1 MWTPRTTETDEANR
15 VIQIEGF
22 ILLFYCI
29 FSLCRR
35 DFQRTLVLDDDGP
48 VTLPRGTQV
57 LETRHNFLRSIAQ

>member
-29 FSLCRR
+29 FLCVVEIFREPSSW
-35 DFQRTLVLDDDGP
+35 TMTGP
-48 VTLPRGTQV
+48 SHSPGGHKSSKPATTFFDQ
-57 LETRHNFLRSIAQ
+57 